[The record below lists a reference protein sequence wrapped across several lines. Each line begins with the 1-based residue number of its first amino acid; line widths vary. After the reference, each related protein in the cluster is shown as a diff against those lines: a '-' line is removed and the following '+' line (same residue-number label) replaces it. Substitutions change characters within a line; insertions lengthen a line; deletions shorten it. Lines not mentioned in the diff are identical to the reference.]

1 MNPLF
6 RNVDENSQEKLRH
19 MQEKMDQNDENLK
32 KSMKGSLSALNDGII
47 AIFIT
52 VMMLEIPFPASSKEY
67 GSFIW
72 SILIFFVSFFVIANF
87 WYENKRTFETMR
99 EADHPTVVVN
109 FLFLAVLAL
118 IPVMTKWILNDPE
131 RTAVVNY
138 GVVYFLTQMFSTLL
152 YFTVVRK
159 RFRNH
164 MNLFFRITLSRIG
177 FVMIINLILI
187 IFAWYFPQ
195 QTVYAYVLLPILSFF
210 RPDRRKHHREKCF
223 GNRQE
228 VSYAENSSDQMSG
241 Q

>member
-6 RNVDENSQEKLRH
+6 RNLDESSSAKLKH

-32 KSMKGSLSALNDGII
+32 KSMKGHLSALNDGII

-52 VMMLEIPFPASSKEY
+52 VMMLEIPFPASMNEY

-72 SILIFFVSFFVIANF
+72 SILIFFVSFFVIADF

-99 EADHPTVVVN
+99 EADHPVIVVN

-131 RTAVVNY
+131 RMAVVNY
-138 GVVYFLTQMFSTLL
+138 GVVYFLTRFFSTLL

-164 MNLFFRITLSRIG
+164 MNLFFRITFSRIG
-177 FVMIINLILI
+177 LVTIINLILI
-187 IFAWYFPQ
+187 LFAWYFPQ
-195 QTVYAYVLLPILSFF
+195 QTVYAYVLLPIFSFF
-210 RPDRRKHHREKCF
+210 RPDHGKRYRKNCLNEEK
-223 GNRQE
+223 E
-228 VSYAENSSDQMSG
+228 DDDAANSSDQMSD
-241 Q
+241 